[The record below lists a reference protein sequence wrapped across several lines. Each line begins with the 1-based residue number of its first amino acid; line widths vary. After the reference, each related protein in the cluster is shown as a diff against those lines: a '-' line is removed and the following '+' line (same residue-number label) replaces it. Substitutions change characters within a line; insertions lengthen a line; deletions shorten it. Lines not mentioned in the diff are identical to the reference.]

1 LFSASA
7 ALLYVFQRKKKYWCF
22 SLNVPGIR
30 NIYTSALLA
39 VLALAAVAHAGDE
52 AFIVNSLFGAFS
64 LKMCRTP

>member
-1 LFSASA
+1 MPS
-7 ALLYVFQRKKKYWCF
+7 
-22 SLNVPGIR
+22 IR

-64 LKMCRTP
+64 LINVPDALTPC